1 LRVHDLAISPDGTR
15 LVALLEKRILVYDF
29 NTYEKLCEWQPE
41 GNVKLTSVSISE
53 DGRYVLVSMNEHRIE
68 LRDIE
73 TGEITE
79 RYSGHTQ
86 RQYIIRSGFGGAGEG
101 FVVSGSEG
109 EHSFFSPQEDI
120 RVTMASFIVHALSIL
135 DRSLSWMDRVLT
147 KRTDSRIYIWRT
159 NGQLVEALDAHPDG
173 CVNAVA
179 WNPTDPK
186 VFASAGDDK
195 KVRIWKPAI
204 LRGENGYTQRW
215 TG

>member
-101 FVVSGSEG
+101 FVVSGSE
-109 EHSFFSPQEDI
+109 
-120 RVTMASFIVHALSIL
+120 
-135 DRSLSWMDRVLT
+135 
-147 KRTDSRIYIWRT
+147 DSRIYIWRT